1 MSRVMDD
8 LVQHGGEIPGTHD
21 LAREYPRDTAESLII
36 ATHLLDAAREFRE
49 LAILRVKVSDA

>member
-1 MSRVMDD
+1 MND
-8 LVQHGGEIPGTHD
+8 LVQHGGGIPGAHD

-36 ATHLLDAAREFRE
+36 ATHLLDAAKEFRE